1 MITSKVDTQ
10 SQHIKQRI
18 LNDENLFVNN
28 LEEKNLK
35 GLMANWKAQLNQS
48 LLKETL
54 NLIHVKETKL
64 IKRDLQ
70 HGIKVIEESRNALGS
85 STGFE
90 DIGKKIGLDTA
101 NILASRSDVK
111 YNPGYYS
118 NRDKNARNFLI

>member
-1 MITSKVDTQ
+1 MITSKVQAQ

-18 LNDENLFVNN
+18 LSEENLFVNDP
-28 LEEKNLK
+28 EEKNLK
-35 GLMANWKAQLNQS
+35 GLMASWKAQLNQS

-70 HGIKVIEESRNALGS
+70 HGIKVIEDNRYALGC
-85 STGFE
+85 TNGFE
-90 DIGKKIGLDTA
+90 NIGKKIGIDTA

-111 YNPGYYS
+111 FNPGYFT
-118 NRDKNARNFLI
+118 NRDSNTRNFII